1 MTNFRLH
8 AWVVPTLFGILFL
21 ITVDNQVLIPL
32 LPTLGRDFDVSMHRL
47 GWLFSSYALAAALF
61 NLVLGP
67 LFDHFG
73 RVIFI
78 RATLLGFTLIA
89 LVTTTVTGYSQF
101 FWLRT
106 ATGVMAGA
114 LSTCTTS
121 FVGDFFPYARRGR
134 VMGTVLSAYFAALIL
149 GVPLGA
155 WIAEYWNW
163 QRIYLFSFLLGVLLF
178 LCSVAFLPGQAP
190 DPTPRS
196 IRSRFLS
203 YPQLLRGRETVSAVL
218 VSFGVS
224 GATLAV
230 LTYISGHLD
239 QTLGIEPVRISWL
252 FLAAGIAA
260 MIGSPVSGWL
270 SDRLTN
276 RKVFLI
282 ANTAVVIPLLFLD
295 QLPWGVPL
303 ITTFFFISLCIAFRQ
318 TALHT
323 LQTEL
328 ITLERRGSF
337 VALRNSFSQFGISAT
352 VLLAGLLYSEFGYL
366 SVTLLAATITLICSA
381 LLYQNIQEPGR
392 DK

>member
-8 AWVVPTLFGILFL
+8 AWVVPTLFGVLFL

-32 LPTLGRDFDVSMHRL
+32 LPTLGREFDVSMHRL

-67 LFDHFG
+67 LSDHFG

-114 LSTCTTS
+114 LSTCTAS

-134 VMGTVLSAYFAALIL
+134 VMGAVLSAYFAALIL

>member
-8 AWVVPTLFGILFL
+8 AWVVPTLFGVLFL

-32 LPTLGRDFDVSMHRL
+32 LPTLGREFDVSMHRL

-67 LFDHFG
+67 LSDHFG

-114 LSTCTTS
+114 LSTCTAS

-134 VMGTVLSAYFAALIL
+134 VMGAVLSSYFAALIL

-328 ITLERRGSF
+328 ITLELRGSF

>member
-1 MTNFRLH
+1 MSNIRLH
-8 AWVVPTLFGILFL
+8 AWVVPTLFGVLFL
-21 ITVDNQVLIPL
+21 TTVDNQVLIPL
-32 LPTLGRDFDVSMHRL
+32 LPTLGRELDVSMQRL

-67 LFDHFG
+67 LSDHFG

-78 RATLLGFTLIA
+78 RVTLLGFALIA
-89 LVTTTVTGYSQF
+89 LVTTAVTGYFQF

-106 ATGVMAGA
+106 ATGMLAGA
-114 LSTCTTS
+114 LSTCTAS
-121 FVGDFFPYARRGR
+121 FVGDFFPYARRGQ
-134 VMGTVLSAYFAALIL
+134 VMGIVLSSYFAALIL
-149 GVPLGA
+149 GVPLGT
-155 WIAEYWNW
+155 WIAEYWHW
-163 QRIYLFSFLLGVLLF
+163 QRIYLISSLLALF
-178 LCSVAFLPGQAP
+178 LFFCSVAFLPGQAP
-190 DPTPRS
+190 NPTPGS

-203 YPQLLRGRETVSAVL
+203 YPHLLRGRETVTAVL

-239 QTLGIEPVRISWL
+239 RAFGIPPVQISWL
-252 FLAAGIAA
+252 FLAAGMAA
-260 MIGSPVSGWL
+260 MVGSPVSGWL
-270 SDRLTN
+270 SDRLTK

-295 QLPWGVPL
+295 QLPWGLPL

-328 ITLERRGSF
+328 ISLERRGSF
-337 VALRNSFSQFGISAT
+337 VALRNSFSQLGISVT
-352 VLLAGLLYSEFGYL
+352 ILLAGLLYSEFGYL
-366 SVTLLAATITLICSA
+366 SVTLLAATITLICSV
-381 LLYQNIQEPGR
+381 LLYQNIQEPRR